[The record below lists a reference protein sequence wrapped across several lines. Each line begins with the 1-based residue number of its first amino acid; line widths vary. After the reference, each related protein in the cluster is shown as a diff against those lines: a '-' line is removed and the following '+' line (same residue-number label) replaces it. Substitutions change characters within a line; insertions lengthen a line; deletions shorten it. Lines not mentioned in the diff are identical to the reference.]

1 MAYTETTTTGY
12 GTRVGNSFK
21 SIGTG
26 FILFCAATALLW
38 WNEGRAVK
46 TAKMLEEAGSAWV
59 EMPNPSKIDQSLDGE
74 LVCGT
79 ALATTEDS
87 LIDKD
92 FGIGAKAIAIKRHVE
107 YYQWVEH
114 AESKSE
120 DKLGGKEVTTT
131 TYTYSQQWVS
141 SPVQSSQF
149 KDPAY
154 QNKNTVLATVED
166 AEQYAENVTFGAYK
180 LPESLIHSISSKEA
194 MELAISDDLLKQ
206 LDKNAQTAYERF
218 YGVQQKNQ
226 QPTQQPVQQPAI
238 PDSVRALMSDS
249 AKAVAD
255 SLQAVNDSINKAMAN
270 AQNRK
275 DYDYIHVAGNVLYYG
290 RVPGSPQIGDVRVT
304 FEKIVPAKVTVM
316 AVADGDSFKPF
327 KAKNG
332 KRFETLVMGKKTGD
346 EIIEDAEDANTM
358 WTWMLRIV
366 GIMLVISALKMIFGF
381 LSMILKVV
389 PFLSSIMGFGIGIVC
404 TVIGVVWSLI
414 VIAIAWIFYRPVLGI
429 ILLIIAGFLV
439 WVFAFK
445 GKEKLKELAAKAKDK
460 SAAPQAAP
468 APAAPAEQTGIV
480 SSSDNIEA

>member
-332 KRFETLVMGKKTGD
+332 KRFETLVMGKKSGD
-346 EIIEDAEDANTM
+346 EIIEDAQDANTM

-445 GKEKLKELAAKAKDK
+445 GKEKLKELAAKAKEK

-468 APAAPAEQTGIV
+468 APSAPAEQTGTV